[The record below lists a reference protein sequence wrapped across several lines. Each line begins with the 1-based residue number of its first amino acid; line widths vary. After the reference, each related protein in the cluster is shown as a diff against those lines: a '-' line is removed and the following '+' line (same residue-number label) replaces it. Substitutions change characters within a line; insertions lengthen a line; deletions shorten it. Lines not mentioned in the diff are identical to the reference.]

1 MQLGNRWTARI
12 LTVALLGLAAPAL
25 PVLGGVAAAAC
36 GPSFGDQLTDTPWP
50 LARLHPEAAWPLS
63 TGVGVTVA
71 VIDNGVSTSHPS
83 LKGQVLPGK
92 NYVATGTPDCDLV
105 AHGTFVAGIIAGLKL
120 PNTGFYG
127 VAPGARILPIRVV
140 EDDQKSHDT
149 NLPNVIADAIN
160 FAVDNGA
167 GVINLSLVTQPTPQL
182 QAAVARALSRNVIVV
197 AAAGNDGASQTGNQP
212 AYPAAYDGVIAVAG
226 VDENDKHVPTSTTGD
241 FVDVAAPGVRI
252 QGPAPQ
258 GGGFGLRS
266 SGGTSFAAPYVS
278 GTAALLR
285 AYYPTMTAREIAD
298 RITSTADHP
307 PAGRDQEVGY
317 GTVNP
322 YRAVATIQG
331 GGGGAGP
338 AASRAS
344 RLGPSAA
351 ATKDS
356 HLPAIWTTLG
366 ALLLTALVWVG
377 LIAQRAHRRRLGTD
391 AAPAFPPASAGGGS
405 SRPGSR
411 PGGGGGG
418 GGRSRRDEAS
428 NELTVTGPIVRRGA
442 QARGL
447 AAAERR
453 GLSMPTASG
462 GSTGGPP
469 TRPH

>member
-1 MQLGNRWTARI
+1 MQLGNRWTARL
-12 LTVALLGLAAPAL
+12 LTVALLGVAAPAL
-25 PVLGGVAAAAC
+25 PVLTGVAAAAC
-36 GPSFGDQLTDTPWP
+36 GPSYSDQLTDTPWP
-50 LARLHPEAAWPLS
+50 LARLQPESVWPLT
-63 TGVGVTVA
+63 TGAGVTVA
-71 VIDNGVSTSHPS
+71 VIDNGVSTTHPS

-92 NYVATGTPDCDLV
+92 NYVATGTADCDLV

-127 VAPGARILPIRVV
+127 VAPGAKILPIRVV

-160 FAVDNGA
+160 FAVDNNA
-167 GVINLSLVTQPTPQL
+167 SVINLSLVTQNTPQL
-182 QAAVARALSRNVIVV
+182 AAAVARAVSRNVIVV
-197 AAAGNDGASQTGNQP
+197 AAAGNDGATQTGNQS

-226 VDENDKHVPTSTTGD
+226 VDENDKHVATSTTGD

-266 SGGTSFAAPYVS
+266 GGGTSFAAPYVA

-285 AYYPTMTAREIAD
+285 AYYPNATAKEITD
-298 RITSTADHP
+298 RITTTADHP

-331 GGGGAGP
+331 GTGAGASAGP
-338 AASRAS
+338 AS
-344 RLGPSAA
+344 RLAPS
-351 ATKDS
+351 TTGTTDS
-356 HLPAIWTTLG
+356 HLPAIWTALG

-391 AAPAFPPASAGGGS
+391 DLAPAFSSPS
-405 SRPGSR
+405 SRPSR
-411 PGGGGGG
+411 PGARARG
-418 GGRSRRDEAS
+418 DEPGSEFTA
-428 NELTVTGPIVRRGA
+428 TGPVVRRGA

-453 GLSMPTASG
+453 GLSMPTATG
-462 GSTGGPP
+462 GSGPP
-469 TRPH
+469 TRPN